1 MSETTSDRD
10 GFNPRDHIRQIR
22 GKGGTAD
29 YLDVKHRIAWFR
41 SEWPDGTIE
50 TQHIEITDQ
59 RAIFRAE
66 ARKVKAGGEV
76 FGTATGYGSET
87 PGDFG
92 DFIEK
97 AETKAIGRALAAL
110 GFGTQHIPDDG
121 ERIVD
126 AAVETSAV
134 TSAERRPPPQPP
146 RPAPPAPR
154 QPTPL
159 TQAVNPAN
167 APTVPIDAQAVTENQ
182 LRFIGDL
189 TRACHL
195 TDELVDAA
203 VRQAFA
209 PAQRPSGLTRKQAS
223 ELIDRMQK
231 KREEIE
237 AERAKEATP
246 PPGLPPVETTG
257 GDVGHDAAFAA
268 AVGEP
273 MLAGMPEPEPDDDQ
287 YGR

>member
-1 MSETTSDRD
+1 MVAMSDTTGDRD
-10 GFNPRDHIRQIR
+10 GFNPRDHLRQLR
-22 GKGGTAD
+22 GKGGATD

-59 RAIFRAE
+59 RAIFRAQ

-92 DFIEK
+92 DYIEK

-121 ERIVD
+121 EHIVD
-126 AAVETSAV
+126 APVDSSPVASGT
-134 TSAERRPPPQPP
+134 TRPG
-146 RPAPPAPR
+146 APR
-154 QPTPL
+154 QPIPL
-159 TQAVNPAN
+159 TQAANPGN
-167 APTVPIDAQAVTENQ
+167 APKVPIDAQAITENQ
-182 LRFIGDL
+182 LRFIADL

-195 TDELVDAA
+195 TDEQVEAA
-203 VRQAFA
+203 VRQAFS
-209 PAQRPSGLTRKQAS
+209 PAQRPSGLTRRQAS

-237 AERAKEATP
+237 AARAKEATP
-246 PPGLPPVETTG
+246 PPGLPPIETTG
-257 GDVGHDAAFAA
+257 GDVGHDAAFAE

-273 MLAGMPEPEPDDDQ
+273 MLAGMPEPGPD
-287 YGR
+287 YEEYTR